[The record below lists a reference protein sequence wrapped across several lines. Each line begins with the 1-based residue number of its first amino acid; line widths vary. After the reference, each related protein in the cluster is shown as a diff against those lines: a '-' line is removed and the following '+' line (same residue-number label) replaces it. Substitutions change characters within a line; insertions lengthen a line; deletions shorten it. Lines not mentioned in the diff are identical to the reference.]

1 MSNFQRKLLKINKGI
16 TLIELIVAIG
26 LCTIIISMILPIF
39 LKFNFLYNKL
49 IINTRNDSYANEAIL
64 FIKNEMDKNTSNIS
78 VNSNKIIIGNIDGVR
93 KEIYFSQ
100 RQTNLGNI
108 VVTYYENVYSSSTN
122 NILRNIKA
130 FTFNKKGNLIYIK
143 IVTLDG
149 RSFERCLNLKL

>member
-64 FIKNEMDKNTSNIS
+64 FIKNEMDKNTSNIF
-78 VNSNKIIIGNIDGVR
+78 VNNNKIIIGKIDGQR
-93 KEIYFSQ
+93 KEIYFAQ
-100 RQTNLGNI
+100 RQTNPGNI
-108 VVTYYENVYSSSTN
+108 VVTYYENSLSSSTN
-122 NILRNIKA
+122 NILRNITA